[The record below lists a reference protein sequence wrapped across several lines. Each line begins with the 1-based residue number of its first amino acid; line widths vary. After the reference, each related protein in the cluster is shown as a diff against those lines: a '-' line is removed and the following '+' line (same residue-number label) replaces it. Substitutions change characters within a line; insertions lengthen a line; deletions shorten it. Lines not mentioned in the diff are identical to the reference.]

1 MGGVEATIR
10 LPDVEAHVLRAHGRR
25 RALTPAEEDVLVTW
39 GDALREYIVA
49 RWPVDTGTSR
59 DLWEVEVSVSPGEY
73 GMTIINDASYA
84 EWVHPAGDDSGPM
97 WEWLVPE
104 AWSVVKPALVA
115 ELVAAVDR
123 TEAELRRREA
133 TRRRDVLDVY
143 RRPLGI
149 ARGAA

>member
-25 RALTPAEEDVLVTW
+25 RALTPTEEDVLVRW

-73 GMTIINDASYA
+73 GMTVVNDASYA
-84 EWVHPAGDDSGPM
+84 EWVHAAGEDEGGM

-104 AWSVVKPALVA
+104 AWAAVKPALVA
-115 ELVAAVDR
+115 ELTAAVDR
-123 TEAELRRREA
+123 TEAELARRG
-133 TRRRDVLDVY
+133 TRRQRDVLSVY
-143 RRPLGI
+143 RFPLG
-149 ARGAA
+149 AA